1 MANNFFAPVAP
12 RCPQPFRLIFHHYCS
27 VKIAV
32 NTRFLIAD
40 KLEGIGWFTYES
52 LKHIVT
58 RHPEHEFYFLFDR
71 PFDRQ
76 FVFASN
82 VHPEVLPPPAR
93 HPLLWY
99 LWFEWSVPRALSKI
113 KPDLFLSTDG
123 FCSLRT
129 HVKQLM
135 VLHDLAFEH
144 FHDHVDPLTL
154 RYYRYFTP
162 RYAQKATRIVTVS
175 EFTRQDLVQRYHI
188 DSAKVDVAW
197 NGSNELF
204 HPLTPDEQQ
213 KARDDFAS
221 GAHYFLYAGALQP
234 RKNIINTLRAF
245 ELFKEKTGSA
255 YKLVMAGRNWNYTEA
270 LAVHATLR
278 VKNDVVFAGH
288 LSRTDLSRMMGGAFC
303 LVYASLFEGFGI
315 PIVEAMNCDVP
326 VITSNSSSMPEV
338 AGDAALLC
346 DAASVEE
353 IANSMIRIYESPA
366 LRHEL
371 ISKGR
376 IRRNLF
382 SWQLTAE
389 KLWTSVLRAL
399 E

>member
-1 MANNFFAPVAP
+1 MAPG
-12 RCPQPFRLIFHHYCS
+12 CPQPFRVIFHHNCS

-82 VHPEVLPPPAR
+82 VYPEVLSPPAR

-99 LWFEWSVPRALSKI
+99 LWFEWAVPRALGKI

-129 HVKQLM
+129 DVKQLM

-144 FHDHVDPLTL
+144 FHNHVDPLTL

-175 EFTRQDLVQRYHI
+175 EFTRQDLIQRYLI
-188 DSAKVDVAW
+188 NPAKVDVAW
-197 NGSNELF
+197 NGSNDLF
-204 HPLTPDEQQ
+204 HPLSPEEQQ
-213 KARDDFAS
+213 RARDDFAS
-221 GAHYFLYAGALQP
+221 GAPYFLYAGAIQP

-255 YKLVMAGRNWNYTEA
+255 FKLILAGRNWNYTEA
-270 LAVHATLR
+270 LQVHAGLR
-278 VKNDVVFAGH
+278 YKNDVVFAGH
-288 LSRTDLSRMMGGAFC
+288 LSRSDLSRVMGGAFC
-303 LVYASLFEGFGI
+303 LVYVSLFEGFGI

-338 AGDAALLC
+338 AGEAALLC
-346 DAASVEE
+346 DPSSVEE
-353 IANSMIRIYESPA
+353 IALSMSRIYETPS
-366 LRHEL
+366 LRDEL
-371 ISKGR
+371 IARGR
-376 IRRNLF
+376 IRRSLF

-389 KLWTSVLRAL
+389 KLWTSVLKAM